1 MLLVT
6 DSNQGLPLV
15 GRRHVSE
22 AVSHCIVQ
30 LHIEEEG
37 GGLFCKGR
45 GLFFIKFLWQYGYHW
60 LWPHMYVLQKCSLSP
75 PLGECRHP
83 VYTHPQVWHAV
94 HKMCV

>member
-1 MLLVT
+1 MLLMT

-22 AVSHCIVQ
+22 AVSHCVVQ

-45 GLFFIKFLWQYGYHW
+45 GLFFIKF
-60 LWPHMYVLQKCSLSP
+60 S
-75 PLGECRHP
+75 
-83 VYTHPQVWHAV
+83 
-94 HKMCV
+94 